1 MKPGAYHIFQPSSD
15 SQQQA
20 ALFCNTVKSYNTN
33 QIPPILD
40 IEITGGLET
49 SQLQKNIFI
58 WLNYVNST
66 LGIKP
71 IIYTNEI
78 FATSY
83 LNETFGNYDLYLA
96 ISANANVN
104 IPNIWRNAGKGWK
117 IMQNSSSGQVP
128 GINGQVKLD
137 FMNIF

>member
-1 MKPGAYHIFQPSSD
+1 M
-15 SQQQA
+15 
-20 ALFCNTVKSYNTN
+20 
-33 QIPPILD
+33 
-40 IEITGGLET
+40 
-49 SQLQKNIFI
+49 
-58 WLNYVNST
+58 NST

-71 IIYTNEI
+71 ISKSNFIILYLVYTNEI

-117 IMQNSSSGQVP
+117 IM
-128 GINGQVKLD
+128 
-137 FMNIF
+137 